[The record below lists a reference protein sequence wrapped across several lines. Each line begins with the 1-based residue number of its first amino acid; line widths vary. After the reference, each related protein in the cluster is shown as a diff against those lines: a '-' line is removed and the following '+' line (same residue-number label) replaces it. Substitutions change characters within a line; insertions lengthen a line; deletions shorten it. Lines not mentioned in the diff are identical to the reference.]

1 MRTNSDATWADLQH
15 HVLNKM
21 EENTNDIKALRE
33 ELQSCRELQL
43 DLKRSQETNA
53 ADIKQLLHLVRDGN
67 GKNALVVS
75 QELLE
80 SRVKILEET
89 QKENLSREEKVRNI
103 NRSSMWSLLVALLL
117 LGINVSCN
125 MYQNYLKSSDTTK
138 IGSK

>member
-1 MRTNSDATWADLQH
+1 MRSDSNATWADLQH

-43 DLKRSQETNA
+43 DLKRAQENNT

-80 SRVKILEET
+80 SRVKLLEES
-89 QKENLSREEKVRNI
+89 QKETIARDEKVRNI
-103 NRSSMWSLLVALLL
+103 NRSSMWSLLVALALV
-117 LGINVSCN
+117 IFNISCN
-125 MYQNYLKSSDTTK
+125 VYQSYIKSEATK